1 MYGKLRQTELQ
12 RKSTLHAEYAHID
25 AAFDTGG
32 QKSKQEKKEAHKAKR
47 RAKKGS
53 EAGEAS
59 SLSTEAPTAEALA
72 AVGAS
77 QMSQAAAE
85 RQAEIDQKKAAWQQR
100 TQAAAPGAKPG
111 DAPDP
116 VQQSGDHA
124 VPSQQA
130 GDGGAESKVGT
141 AADVSSA
148 SASCSSNGEEEDV
161 EVNAANN
168 GQVCHSSGCSI
179 MCTFTVK

>member
-1 MYGKLRQTELQ
+1 
-12 RKSTLHAEYAHID
+12 
-25 AAFDTGG
+25 
-32 QKSKQEKKEAHKAKR
+32 
-47 RAKKGS
+47 
-53 EAGEAS
+53 
-59 SLSTEAPTAEALA
+59 
-72 AVGAS
+72 
-77 QMSQAAAE
+77 MSQAAAE

-100 TQAAAPGAKPG
+100 TQAAASGAKPG

-130 GDGGAESKVGT
+130 GDGGAESKSPEVGT

-148 SASCSSNGEEEDV
+148 SADDASSSSSGEEEDG
-161 EVNAANN
+161 EVNAAKN

-179 MCTFTVK
+179 MCTFTLLAMLKGI